1 MKLHYRKLGEG
12 QPLLILHGLFG
23 SSDNWQTLGKKF
35 AEDFEVY
42 LVDQRN
48 HGRSP
53 HTDEFSYEL
62 MAEDLHELITDLGLS
77 DVILVGHSMG
87 GKTIMQFAQNYPE
100 LIKKMIVV
108 DMGPKKY
115 ASHHDSILAGLNAI
129 DVDVVKSRKEAD
141 AILSEYVPQP
151 GVKQFLLKNLYWE
164 VPGEQLAWR
173 INIPVLS
180 DKINSILDSIQLETD
195 ETETLFIRGEKSN
208 YILDSDFE
216 NIKKLY
222 PNSEIKTIYDAGHW
236 VHAEKP
242 AEFYEMV
249 FSYCKN

>member
-1 MKLHYRKLGEG
+1 MKLHYRKYGEG

-35 AEDFEVY
+35 AQDFEVY

-48 HGRSP
+48 HGKSP
-53 HTDEFSYEL
+53 KSEDFNYQL
-62 MAEDLHELITDLGLS
+62 MADDLHELITDLELS
-77 DVILVGHSMG
+77 NVILIGHSMG
-87 GKTIMQFAQNYPE
+87 GKTIMQFAQDHSE
-100 LIKKMIVV
+100 LIDKMIVV

-115 ASHHDSILAGLNAI
+115 ASHHDSILEGLNAI
-129 DVDVVKSRKEAD
+129 DLSVVKSRKEAE
-141 AILSEYVPQP
+141 AILSEYVPQM

-180 DKINSILDSIQLETD
+180 REINHIIDAFHQEIDNT
-195 ETETLFIRGEKSN
+195 TTLFIRGELSN

-216 NIKKLY
+216 TIKGLY
-222 PNSEIKTIYDAGHW
+222 PNSEIKTIEGAGHW

-242 AEFYEMV
+242 IEFYNLIIT
-249 FSYCKN
+249 YL